1 MSITY
6 KFVPLDTRTYAS
18 KARKRSQFDS
28 PYSQTLQLLERE
40 LKHLQATHVVIQADV
55 EPSQVRNDGLLRSG
69 TTPRSPAIV
78 LSFSSK
84 YGDLSYPCDTFT
96 AWQDNLRAIALSLEC
111 LRKVDRYGVTRK
123 AEQYQGWAKLP
134 PPKQS
139 ESSGL
144 MTVAKAREL
153 FGLTGN
159 VSPVQLR
166 EIYRSLA
173 KIHHPD
179 VGGSEALF
187 KQISEAYEVLQKI
200 VG

>member
-6 KFVPLDTRTYAS
+6 QFRPLQTPPAKRPTRI
-18 KARKRSQFDS
+18 RSRFDS
-28 PYSQTLQLLERE
+28 SYSDTLKLLERE
-40 LKHLQATHVVIQADV
+40 LSHLAASNVVIQADV
-55 EPSQVRNDGLLRSG
+55 DPHQVRNDGLLRSG

-134 PPKQS
+134 PPKEHQ
-139 ESSGL
+139 SSGT
-144 MTVAKAREL
+144 MTEAEARYCL
-153 FGLTGN
+153 GLGDF
-159 VSPVQLR
+159 VSPIELR
-166 EIYRSLA
+166 EAYRAAA
-173 KIHHPD
+173 KVHHPD
-179 VGGSEALF
+179 AGGSEAMF
-187 KQISEAYEVLQKI
+187 KKVSEAYELLNKVI
-200 VG
+200 R